1 MLTKCRWL
9 LLAALAASAIAITT
23 RSESSGGNPI
33 RKVIRMMQKM
43 GEKIEKD
50 GKKEADLYENFEC
63 YCKGTIAELQKSIQ
77 QAESNPLSQADIDEK
92 KAEVESLQQEVTKLK
107 EDRLAEEESL
117 KAAQAQRTKEHDNFV
132 AEVTEETQVVSTID
146 QASAAIG
153 GPTET
158 PTSFMQITDTKG
170 QVPRLL
176 RLLEGDLRLDS
187 ADKRRAAAFLQG
199 DRSAAD
205 PGMVV
210 GMLAGIKDE
219 TLEEIQTE
227 NNTEEEAVETFTG
240 VKKSKKVEISTLLNQ
255 FERKMKRIG
264 ELKVEVVN
272 LERQLAEQS
281 GSLEDDKQMLAEVQ
295 KSCAKK
301 AEDWE
306 KRQAARQEEQLA
318 LQETVKILNSDE
330 SLDLFRKRSTSL
342 IQLSSGREKARRE
355 ALSLLREA
363 SATSQN
369 PSELN
374 FLALALSGRK
384 ADFTE
389 ILKKIDGMVSL
400 LDKEQEDD
408 KTKKSYCGEEFRTT
422 EDKSKSLDSKIKSLK
437 AGLAEKKQAIA
448 KLSEDIKALQSG
460 VTALDESVA
469 KASENRKAE
478 HEEFQESMSSNS
490 ATIDLLSLARDRLNK
505 VYNPTMVAETT
516 TKSPYDLSLLQ
527 MSSKIAQAPPT
538 FEGGYQKNSEGS
550 NGVLKMIDTLA
561 SDVEKEMAVAKTE
574 EADAQEDYEK
584 TVEDA
589 AKKREADL
597 ALATRKA
604 AEKSEVETDVSDDKK
619 DVDGKKKQLAATQQ
633 YTADL
638 HQECDWL
645 LQNFDLR
652 AQARTEEKESLIRAK
667 TVLGGM

>member
-9 LLAALAASAIAITT
+9 LMAALAASAIAITT
-23 RSESSGGNPI
+23 RSDSSNGGNPI

-43 GEKIEKD
+43 GDKIEKD
-50 GKKEADLYENFEC
+50 GKKEADLYEKFEC
-63 YCKGTIAELQKSIQ
+63 YCKGTIEELQKSIQ

-117 KAAQAQRTKEHDNFV
+117 KAAQAQRNKEHDNFV

-153 GPTET
+153 GTTET
-158 PTSFMQITDTKG
+158 PTSFMQITDSKG

-210 GMLAGIKDE
+210 GMLSGIKDE
-219 TLEEIQTE
+219 TMEEIQTE
-227 NNTEEEAVETFTG
+227 NQTEEEAVETFTG

-272 LERQLAEQS
+272 LERQLAEQGS
-281 GSLEDDKQMLAEVQ
+281 SLEDDKQMLAEVQ

-318 LQETVKILNSDE
+318 LQETIKILNSDE

-342 IQLSSGREKARRE
+342 IQLSSGREKVRRE
-355 ALSLLREA
+355 ALRLLRGA
-363 SATSQN
+363 KSGSN
-369 PSELN
+369 PELN

-384 ADFTE
+384 ADFTK

-400 LDKEQEDD
+400 LEKEQEDD
-408 KTKKSYCGEEFRTT
+408 KSKKSYCGEEFRTT

-437 AGLAEKKQAIA
+437 AGLAEKKQAVA

-527 MSSKIAQAPPT
+527 MSSKVAQPPPT
-538 FEGGYQKNSEGS
+538 FEGGYQKNNEGS

-561 SDVEKEMAVAKTE
+561 SDVEKEMTVAKTE
-574 EADAQEDYEK
+574 EADAQEDYQK

-604 AEKSEVETDVSDDKK
+604 AEKSEVESDVSDDKK
-619 DVDGKKKQLAATQQ
+619 DVDGKKKQLAATQR